1 MSFKKKVIKIFLVV
15 FIHFFKFSKAI
26 IKEGS
31 EEEILVFHKA
41 IVNFDYGNDF

>member
-1 MSFKKKVIKIFLVV
+1 MSFKKKVIKIFLIV

-26 IKEGS
+26 IEKGG